1 MLHVDAVENTN
12 RPGLHKVA
20 ADDPDLGMGHGGIRQ
35 ASRKTGLNLQSRRAG
50 GGQHLPLRAGWG
62 DAALVVKAGLFAGV
76 GHHGIQLGSI
86 PVNQHDFQAECV

>member
-12 RPGLHKVA
+12 RPGLHEVA
-20 ADDPDLGMGHGGIRQ
+20 ADNSNLGMGHGGIWQAPRQ
-35 ASRKTGLNLQSRRAG
+35 TGLNLQARRAG
-50 GGQHLPLRAGWG
+50 GGQHLPLRARRG

-86 PVNQHDFQAECV
+86 PMNQYDFQAQCV